1 MTIENFSPTAVYSFI
16 NDQLANIVGSIDI
29 EHTDTETQK
38 IVESTREELSRIQS
52 EMNAQLSELEKNSE
66 WDTFTI
72 AFYGETGAGKS
83 TLIET
88 LRILLDEPTKSET
101 QQMFKQ
107 MKKRYD
113 NCKVKLANLEK
124 QIKDIE
130 CEVLTLDSEY
140 CRLSEE
146 HQASKDHVV
155 AGIKAIEERV
165 FGERTEL
172 NKQIDKSV
180 EARSEIETQREALN
194 SRINELK
201 AQASLFKKLIL
212 LFKKLPEEEDL
223 SALNAPLSNLVKDTE
238 RLQNV
243 LQEKERQ
250 SRNEIEKHHSQI
262 HAINEAY
269 NSSISALDEKKVKAA
284 QKASESLQEKHDLDA
299 QKKAFKE
306 ELLLNA
312 DGEIIGDG
320 RADFTRETQRYDF
333 NLNDKSFALL
343 DVPGIEGKEGLVLS
357 EIERSL
363 QTAHAVLY
371 VTNKAAPPQTGDDQT
386 IGTLEKIKLHL
397 GSQTEVWSIFNKK
410 ITNPKF
416 TLKTRSLVGEDEAE
430 SLVGLDRKM
439 SEHLGS
445 NYKEVLA
452 LSALPA
458 FIVSTDHFVPGGR
471 NAKLREKFL
480 KDFSEHE
487 LLEKSQLNT
496 FLDVLN
502 EKVLND
508 PPSKINQANLNK
520 ANAALGG
527 VIEALNEREQSFDQL
542 SKKIEITQESSLG
555 QLHRSFQSL
564 QLRLDSNGEQLIR
577 AFVSQVRD
585 QVYDEIESDIKNDRF
600 KRVLERTIDRELGKL
615 TTKLPNMISEQV
627 KRFEHDTCDILKR
640 FEEQTNELAD
650 MSQNMGQSAFNV
662 SFNPKISL
670 TSGVNKLALF
680 TSLLGVAIAPF
691 TGGASLW
698 FAIGSGITA
707 LIAVGKALASAFSS
721 SYKKSQQRQSTDENL
736 REVQSELRASLE
748 SSLKQG
754 VPEMKK
760 VITQLDHA
768 IAAPLQTIQ
777 LTQTLIKESNTQ
789 MRAIS
794 DQIRSIGAV
803 K

>member
-1 MTIENFSPTAVYSFI
+1 MTIENFSPTVVYSFI

-29 EHTDTETQK
+29 DHTDTETQK
-38 IVESTREELSRIQS
+38 IAESTREELSRIQS
-52 EMNAQLSELEKNSE
+52 EVKVQLSELEKNSE

-88 LRILLDEPTKSET
+88 LRILLDEPTKGET

-107 MKKRYD
+107 VKKRYD
-113 NCKVKLANLEK
+113 NCEVQLANLEK

-130 CEVLTLDSEY
+130 CEVLTLDSQY

-146 HQASKDHVV
+146 YQASEDNVK
-155 AGIKAIEERV
+155 AEIKAIEERV
-165 FGERTEL
+165 LGERAEL

-180 EARSEIETQREALN
+180 EARSQIETQREALS

-201 AQASLFKKLIL
+201 AEASLFKKLIL
-212 LFKKLPEEEDL
+212 LFKKLPEEKAL
-223 SALNAPLSNLVKDTE
+223 SALDAPLSSLVKDTE
-238 RLQNV
+238 RLENV

-250 SRNEIEKHHSQI
+250 SRSEIEKHHFQI
-262 HAINEAY
+262 HALNEAY
-269 NSSISALDEKKVKAA
+269 NSSVSELDEKKVKSA
-284 QKASESLQEKHDLDA
+284 QNTSESLQEKHDLGV
-299 QKKAFKE
+299 QKKAFSE

-333 NLNDKSFALL
+333 TLNDKSFALL

-430 SLVGLDRKM
+430 SLVGLDQKM
-439 SEHLGS
+439 REHLGS

-458 FIVSTDHFVPGGR
+458 FIVSTDHFVPSGR

-508 PPSKINQANLNK
+508 PQSKINQANLNK
-520 ANAALGG
+520 ANAALGD

-542 SKKIEITQESSLG
+542 SKKIEITQESSQG
-555 QLHRSFQSL
+555 QLHRSFKSL
-564 QLRLDSNGEQLIR
+564 QSRLDSNGEQLIR
-577 AFVSQVRD
+577 AFVSQARD
-585 QVYDEIESDIKNDRF
+585 HVYDEIENDIKNEQF
-600 KRVLERTIDRELGKL
+600 KRVLERAIDRELDQL
-615 TTKLPNMISEQV
+615 TTKLPNMISDQI
-627 KRFEHDTCDILKR
+627 KRFEHDTRDILKR
-640 FEEQTNELAD
+640 FEEQTHELSD

-662 SFNPKISL
+662 SFNPKINL
-670 TSGVNKLALF
+670 NSGVNKLALF
-680 TSLLGVAIAPF
+680 TSLLGVAVAPF

-698 FAIGSGITA
+698 VAIGAGVTA
-707 LIAVGKALASAFSS
+707 LIAVAKALASAFSS

-768 IAAPLQTIQ
+768 IAAPLQSIQ
-777 LTQTLIKESNTQ
+777 LTQMLIKESSTK

-794 DQIRSIGAV
+794 DQIRSIGAM